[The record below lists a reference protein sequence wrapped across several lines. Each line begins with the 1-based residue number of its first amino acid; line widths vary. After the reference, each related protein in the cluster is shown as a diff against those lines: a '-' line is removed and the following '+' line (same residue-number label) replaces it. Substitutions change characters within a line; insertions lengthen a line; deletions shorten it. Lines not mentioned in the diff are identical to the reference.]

1 MIRTREE
8 LLNQL
13 RETIGDSTDDN
24 ALALLEDVTDTMTD
38 LETRAADTTDWQSRY
53 NQLDSEWRERYK
65 ARFFDGE
72 PSGNEPPAAPPVEET
87 VITSFEDL
95 FTTE

>member
-24 ALALLEDVTDTMTD
+24 ALSLLEDVTDTMTD
-38 LETRAADTTDWQSRY
+38 LETRAADNTDWQSRY

-72 PSGNEPPAAPPVEET
+72 PSGNEPTPPAEDT
-87 VITSFEDL
+87 VMTSFEDL

>member
-13 RETIGDSTDDN
+13 KETIGDSKDDKT
-24 ALALLEDVTDTMTD
+24 LSLLEDITDTFTD
-38 LETRAADTTDWQSRY
+38 METRASDTTNWKSKY
-53 NQLDSEWRERYK
+53 ETLDSEWRERYK

-72 PSGNEPPAAPPVEET
+72 PSGNDPAPPQDEET
-87 VITSFEDL
+87 IITSYEDL
-95 FTTE
+95 FKTE

>member
-1 MIRTREE
+1 MVRTREE

-13 RETIGDSTDDN
+13 REMIGDSTEDN

-38 LETRAADTTDWQSRY
+38 LETRAADNTDWHSRY
-53 NQLDSEWRERYK
+53 DTLDSEWRERYK

-72 PSGNEPPAAPPVEET
+72 PSGNDPAAPPAEDT

>member
-8 LLNQL
+8 LLNL
-13 RETIGDSTDDN
+13 LKDAIGESTEDS
-24 ALALLEDVTDTMTD
+24 ALALLEDVTDTIAD
-38 LETRAADTTDWQSRY
+38 LETRAADTTNWRSRY
-53 NQLDSEWRERYK
+53 DELDSEWRARYK

-72 PSGNEPPAAPPVEET
+72 PSGNEPAPPADDT
-87 VITSFEDL
+87 IITSYEDL

>member
-38 LETRAADTTDWQSRY
+38 LETRAADNTDWQSRY

-72 PSGNEPPAAPPVEET
+72 PSGNEPTPPQEDDT
-87 VITSFEDL
+87 IMTSYEDL

>member
-24 ALALLEDVTDTMTD
+24 ALSLLEDVTDTMTD
-38 LETRAADTTDWQSRY
+38 LETRAADNTDWQSRY

-72 PSGNEPPAAPPVEET
+72 PSGNEPTPPPAEDT
-87 VITSFEDL
+87 IITTYEDL